1 MTHRFFAARGAH
13 RPTLCFPWC
22 EEGYIAA
29 LPTITYCR
37 LTFDA
42 AYYHDR
48 QFTRC
53 RIPLPT
59 WLSGMPTAR
68 KADYLAGRY
77 CARRALMCLG
87 AHVTDVGV
95 HLGRVPRWPEGF
107 IGSISHS
114 AKRAIALATND
125 ARIRH
130 LGVDTERHQ
139 PEAMREIAEML
150 ASHAEAQYIARLP
163 LAREWVLTLL
173 FSAKESLFK
182 ALYPALQR
190 DFDFMAAE
198 LAALAPAERRFT
210 LRLTVTLSAHFKAGD
225 CFDGYFSEDGDHLT
239 TLVVV
244 RQ

>member
-1 MTHRFFAARGAH
+1 MTHRFFTAHGVH
-13 RPTLCFPWC
+13 RPTPCFPWC
-22 EEGYIAA
+22 EEGYIAV

-42 AYYHDR
+42 ADYHDR

-53 RIPLPT
+53 RIPFPT
-59 WLSGMPTAR
+59 WLSEMPSAR

-77 CARRALMCLG
+77 CARRALMALG
-87 AHVTDVGV
+87 ARVTDVGV
-95 HLGRVPRWPEGF
+95 SMGRVPCWPEGF

-114 AKRAIALATND
+114 AGRAIALATND
-125 ARIRH
+125 VRIRH

-139 PEAMREIAEML
+139 PEVMREIATML

-182 ALYPALQR
+182 ALYPALRR

-198 LAALAPAERRFT
+198 LTELDPSGRRFT
-210 LRLTVTLSAHFKAGD
+210 LRLTVTLSARLKTGD
-225 CFDGYFSEDGDHLT
+225 CFEGYFSEDGEHLT

>member
-1 MTHRFFAARGAH
+1 MTHRFFAAHGAH
-13 RPTLCFPWC
+13 QPTLCFPWC

-114 AKRAIALATND
+114 AERAIALASND
-125 ARIRH
+125 TQIHH

-139 PEAMREIAEML
+139 PEVMREIAKIL
-150 ASHAEAQYIARLP
+150 ASRTEAQFIARLP
-163 LAREWVLTLL
+163 VAREWALTLL

-182 ALYPALQR
+182 ALYPAVHR
-190 DFDFMAAE
+190 GFDFMAAE
-198 LAALAPAERRFT
+198 LQELERGKRRFT
-210 LRLTVTLSAHFKAGD
+210 MRLTETLSERYMAGD
-225 CFDGYFSEDGDHLT
+225 CFEGYFCEDGEHLT

>member
-1 MTHRFFAARGAH
+1 
-13 RPTLCFPWC
+13 
-22 EEGYIAA
+22 
-29 LPTITYCR
+29 
-37 LTFDA
+37 
-42 AYYHDR
+42 
-48 QFTRC
+48 
-53 RIPLPT
+53 
-59 WLSGMPTAR
+59 
-68 KADYLAGRY
+68 
-77 CARRALMCLG
+77 
-87 AHVTDVGV
+87 
-95 HLGRVPRWPEGF
+95 
-107 IGSISHS
+107 
-114 AKRAIALATND
+114 
-125 ARIRH
+125 
-130 LGVDTERHQ
+130 
-139 PEAMREIAEML
+139 MREIAEML

-198 LAALAPAERRFT
+198 LAALAQAERRFT